1 MQNKVQVAVVTG
13 AMGGIGAE
21 ICKSLRESGYVVIG
35 LYNKSYNPSLSDCDQ
50 SNGENI
56 HCDILDYELCQNT
69 VSQIIASHGHISI
82 LVNVAGITRD
92 CSFKKMTYE
101 QWNGVL
107 QVNLVG
113 LFNITNPIFKHM
125 SDNQYGRIVTISSVN
140 GHKGQF
146 GQVNY
151 SSSKAGIF
159 GFTKSLALEG
169 ARNSV
174 TVNSISPGYIETPM
188 TASMPLKALESI
200 TSDIPVGR
208 LGKPSDVARA
218 VNFLVD
224 RNASYITG
232 ADININGGLV
242 MV

>member
-50 SNGENI
+50 SNGEN
-56 HCDILDYELCQNT
+56 T

-92 CSFKKMTYE
+92 SSFKKMTYE
-101 QWNGVL
+101 QWNEVL

-125 SDNQYGRIVTISSVN
+125 SDNHYGRIVTISSVN

-169 ARNSV
+169 ARNGV

>member
-1 MQNKVQVAVVTG
+1 
-13 AMGGIGAE
+13 
-21 ICKSLRESGYVVIG
+21 
-35 LYNKSYNPSLSDCDQ
+35 
-50 SNGENI
+50 
-56 HCDILDYELCQNT
+56 
-69 VSQIIASHGHISI
+69 
-82 LVNVAGITRD
+82 
-92 CSFKKMTYE
+92 MTYE
-101 QWNGVL
+101 QWNEVL

-125 SDNQYGRIVTISSVN
+125 SDNHYGRIVTISSVN
-140 GHKGQF
+140 GHKAQF

-169 ARNSV
+169 ARNGV
-174 TVNSISPGYIETPM
+174 TVNSISPGYIESPM
-188 TASMPLKALESI
+188 TSSMPLKALESI

-218 VNFLVD
+218 VDFLVD
-224 RNASYITG
+224 KNASYITG

-242 MV
+242 MA